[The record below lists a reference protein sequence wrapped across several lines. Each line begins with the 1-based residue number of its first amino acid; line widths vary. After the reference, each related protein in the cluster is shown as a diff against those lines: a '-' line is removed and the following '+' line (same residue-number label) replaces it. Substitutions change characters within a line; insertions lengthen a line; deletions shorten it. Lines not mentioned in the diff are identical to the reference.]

1 MKSQHTSLKHLLAL
15 TFMVHFRDVVQLTNR
30 GLSKSGMFPGS
41 LFFQDHRV
49 TPFLGKMG
57 GLFNVQRARGDV
69 GPKKCGS
76 SGEESTNKTRF
87 FFGVCEFGKMMCHKR
102 ATCVCE
108 WAPFL
113 LPFVFVVGACNT
125 VRPKKQNNST
135 YWCKTLFLLIQNPK
149 QPISR
154 VTAICALAFALF
166 TLSWL

>member
-30 GLSKSGMFPGS
+30 GLSKSGMFQK

-108 WAPFL
+108 WALFCYL
-113 LPFVFVVGACNT
+113 
-125 VRPKKQNNST
+125 
-135 YWCKTLFLLIQNPK
+135 LFLWLE
-149 QPISR
+149 R
-154 VTAICALAFALF
+154 VI
-166 TLSWL
+166 LSVLNKITPLTGARRCFC